1 MSFFIKLLRNLKI
14 RFFSPNLNP
23 GSYLNEVSFR
33 NVAEMGKYWYEYA
46 TGGLLYCKH
55 LSITPPQDCFWNL
68 EILEIECQS

>member
-33 NVAEMGKYWYEYA
+33 NVAEMGKYWYEHQ
-46 TGGLLYCKH
+46 KQ
-55 LSITPPQDCFWNL
+55 PPEVSYIANTYP
-68 EILEIECQS
+68 